1 MPPRDR
7 LPEPAEAPAMSI
19 SPPSDIVLDVA
30 RAADPGRVQ
39 EAAAKLSA
47 PGTDPAAFGDAYRMA
62 GASVHMPLDARGAL
76 TALQT
81 DNAISGAGK
90 AGDPY
95 KQFEAFV
102 LRQFVETMMPSKAS
116 AVFGKGNAGGIWK
129 SMLADQV
136 GTQVAKA
143 GGVGIARMLEAAR
156 PLNPPAATVAP
167 SAKTSES

>member
-1 MPPRDR
+1 
-7 LPEPAEAPAMSI
+7 MSI
-19 SPPSDIVLDVA
+19 SPPTDIVLDVA

-62 GASVHMPLDARGAL
+62 GTSVHMPLDARGAL

-81 DNAISGAGK
+81 DNAVSGAGK

-102 LRQFVETMMPSKAS
+102 LRQFVETMMPSKS
-116 AVFGKGNAGGIWK
+116 NAVFGKGNAGGIWK

-136 GTQVAKA
+136 GTQIAKA
-143 GGVGIARMLEAAR
+143 GGLGIARMLEAAR
-156 PLNPPAATVAP
+156 PLTPPAATVAP
-167 SAKTSES
+167 ATKTSATKTSATKTSEV

>member
-1 MPPRDR
+1 
-7 LPEPAEAPAMSI
+7 MSI
-19 SPPSDIVLDVA
+19 SPPTDIVLDVA
-30 RAADPGRVQ
+30 RAAEPGRYQ

-47 PGTDPAAFGDAYRMA
+47 PGATDPAAFGDAYRMA
-62 GASVHMPLDARGAL
+62 GQSSHMPIDARGAL

-81 DNAISGAGK
+81 DNAVSGAGK

-102 LRQFVETMMPSKAS
+102 LRQFVETMMPSKAN

-136 GTQVAKA
+136 GTQIAKA
-143 GGVGIARMLEAAR
+143 GGLGIAKMLETAR
-156 PLNPPAATVAP
+156 PLNRPAEAVAA
-167 SAKTSES
+167 SKTSTEI

>member
-1 MPPRDR
+1 
-7 LPEPAEAPAMSI
+7 MSI
-19 SPPSDIVLDVA
+19 SPPTDIVLDVA

-47 PGTDPAAFGDAYRMA
+47 PGADPAAFGDAYRMA
-62 GASVHMPLDARGAL
+62 GVSVHMPLDARGTL

-81 DNAISGAGK
+81 DNAVSGAGK

-102 LRQFVETMMPSKAS
+102 LRQFVETMMPSKS
-116 AVFGKGNAGGIWK
+116 NAVFGKGNAGGIWK

-143 GGVGIARMLEAAR
+143 GGLGIAKMLEAAR
-156 PLNPPAATVAP
+156 PLHAAAP
-167 SAKTSES
+167 SNALSNKTSEI